1 MGLAKWK
8 KRFLDMNTG
17 VSKITI
23 AEDVAQNYIQR
34 ETDTKKRVSLDD
46 RLVRILNVKTLGSEV
61 AEVLKPKMHQFEQ
74 MTPMEYQTQM
84 NIVIN
89 VFQTLKEKETRNAIR
104 MVYQDAIRVL
114 QAETVSAELLEEF
127 RVMLLQG

>member
-1 MGLAKWK
+1 MGLANWK

-23 AEDVAQNYIQR
+23 AEDIAQNCIQR
-34 ETDTKKRVSLDD
+34 EVDTKQPVSLDN

-61 AEVLKPKMHQFEQ
+61 AEILKPKLQHFEQ
-74 MTPMEYQTQM
+74 MTPMEYQ
-84 NIVIN
+84 NH
-89 VFQTLKEKETRNAIR
+89 LKEIIEMFQLLKKNETRNVIR
-104 MVYQDAIRVL
+104 MLYQDAVRVL

-127 RVMLLQG
+127 RIMLLQG

>member
-23 AEDVAQNYIQR
+23 AEDVAQNCIQR
-34 ETDTKKRVSLDD
+34 EADTKKHVSLDD

-61 AEVLKPKMHQFEQ
+61 AEVLKPKMHRFEQ
-74 MTPMEYQTQM
+74 MTPMEYQNQLKIIIEM
-84 NIVIN
+84 
-89 VFQTLKEKETRNAIR
+89 FQDLKKKEKRSALC
-104 MVYQDAIRVL
+104 MLYQDAIRVL

>member
-74 MTPMEYQTQM
+74 MTPMEYQTQL

>member
-23 AEDVAQNYIQR
+23 AEDVAQNCIQR
-34 ETDTKKRVSLDD
+34 EIDTKKAVSLDD

-61 AEVLKPKMHQFEQ
+61 ADALKPKLQQFEQ
-74 MTPMEYQTQM
+74 MTPMEYQNQLKD
-84 NIVIN
+84 VIEM
-89 VFQTLKEKETRNAIR
+89 FQLLKKKETRNAIR
-104 MVYQDAIRVL
+104 MLYHDAIRVL

-127 RVMLLQG
+127 RIMLLQG